1 MLRWNAS
8 AGFGMSLHPFEWTP
22 RRGRCNSR
30 GVSNSENSPE
40 LEAAIIAGFD
50 ARDRANMSPTIEY
63 FAALLEANPG
73 NAAVL
78 YELAGAYDTAG
89 QEGKAE
95 KYYLEAFDAGL
106 SGDRHRRALLQYGST
121 LRNLG
126 RFEESLIV
134 FADARQQYPE
144 SDSLRVFEMMSLHAA
159 GRPNTALA
167 EALSLIADR
176 VDSAEIKRYEAA
188 VRGNAEYL
196 ASLDE

>member
-1 MLRWNAS
+1 
-8 AGFGMSLHPFEWTP
+8 MSD
-22 RRGRCNSR
+22 
-30 GVSNSENSPE
+30 SENSPE
-40 LEAAIIAGFD
+40 LEAAIAAGFD
-50 ARDRANMSPTIEY
+50 ARDRANMNPTIEY
-63 FAALLEANPG
+63 FAALLGANPG

-78 YELAGAYDTAG
+78 YELAGSYDTAG
-89 QEGKAE
+89 QEGTAE
-95 KYYLEAFDAGL
+95 KYYLEAFEAGL
-106 SGDRHRRALLQYGST
+106 SGDRRRRALLQYGST

-126 RFEESLIV
+126 RFEESLAV

-144 SDSLRVFEMMSLHAA
+144 SDSLRLFEILSLHAA

-176 VDSAEIKRYEAA
+176 VDSAEVKRYEAA

>member
-1 MLRWNAS
+1 
-8 AGFGMSLHPFEWTP
+8 MSLRPSEWTL

-30 GVSNSENSPE
+30 GMSNSENSPE
-40 LEAAIIAGFD
+40 LEAAIAAGFD
-50 ARDRANMSPTIEY
+50 ARDRANMGPTIEY

-78 YELAGAYDTAG
+78 YELAGSYDTAG
-89 QEGKAE
+89 QEGTAE

-126 RFEESLIV
+126 RFEESLTV

-144 SDSLRVFEMMSLHAA
+144 SDSLRVFQIISLHAA
-159 GRPNTALA
+159 GRPNAALA

-176 VDSAEIKRYEAA
+176 VDSAEMKRYEAA
-188 VRGNAEYL
+188 VHGNAEYL